1 MTLRATK
8 LGLPLTLVFALSCG
22 GSLYKV
28 KPPSALPPI
37 PDSAAHADA
46 GSLSI
51 RAQPL
56 LTDEESQEIFESNLQ
71 LAGLLPVRVEIL
83 HHGGDTVDFRKVR
96 FHLRDAGGAEWKLI
110 STKQA
115 IKHIL
120 KANGMTVYNPD
131 SRKTF
136 EREFRA
142 YELDLRTPLTN
153 EQKRQ
158 GMLVFMAPKKQPVAS
173 PHGLVLAIDGLPQ
186 PVTLNLN

>member
-1 MTLRATK
+1 M
-8 LGLPLTLVFALSCG
+8 LVFALSCG

-28 KPPSALPPI
+28 MPPSALPAM

-46 GSLSI
+46 GSLSF
-51 RAQPL
+51 RAMPL
-56 LTDEESQEIFESNLQ
+56 LTDEESQELFESNLQ

-83 HHGGDTVDFRKVR
+83 HHGSDTIDLRKVR
-96 FHLRDAGGAEWKLI
+96 FHLRDSSGAGWKLM

-115 IKHIL
+115 IKRIL
-120 KANGMTVYNPD
+120 KANGVTLYNPD

-136 EREFRA
+136 EHDFRA

-153 EQKRQ
+153 TEQKRQ
-158 GMLVFMAPKKQPVAS
+158 GLLIFMTAKKTPVAS